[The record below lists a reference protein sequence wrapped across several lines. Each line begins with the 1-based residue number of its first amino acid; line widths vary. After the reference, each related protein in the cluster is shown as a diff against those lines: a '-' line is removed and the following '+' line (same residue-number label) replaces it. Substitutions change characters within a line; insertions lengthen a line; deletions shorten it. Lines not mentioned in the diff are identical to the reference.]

1 RWMLYDLQADPEEHT
16 DVAAERP
23 LTVRYLR
30 GLLGL
35 ALRGATAGRHQRETT
50 EIDPETDAQ
59 LRALGYVGTQRP
71 H

>member
-1 RWMLYDLQADPEEHT
+1 
-16 DVAAERP
+16 
-23 LTVRYLR
+23 VRYLR

-35 ALRGATAGRHQRETT
+35 ALRGATAGRHRGETT